1 MGFASSSREVK
12 LKMMK
17 TSHTRKTTRKLNRLA
32 RRKKLSRNVIDGL
45 KDIKARRSKE
55 SRKRVLNIEDDWID
69 DRNVHY
75 GDEAEDNLPLDMLD
89 ADVDWENSAFAGVV
103 RRRNRNYFN
112 IELEHPCS
120 REDDGDI
127 EKKKRKFEGHLD
139 DNLEEM
145 LPIKLKDGRV
155 FRPTRKKNVEIE
167 DEPEQDQVKEETKVE
182 FEDFR
187 GLSAVE
193 LLLKRK
199 EMIQQFKQT
208 ISGYAHDLLTDPQD
222 NIYRLRDLFQ
232 LCQGEKVHSLVRE
245 SVQKLALLSIMQA
258 LIDIIPGYSIRE
270 LNEEEKQQKV
280 KKETKK
286 VRNFEEVL
294 LRYYLKFLQFCEKKM
309 EKLNIRGRKL
319 CETSFTYKL
328 GMLCL
333 KSMSRFVIYV
343 PHFNYA
349 TNILSALIHL
359 SLSNSSAVVSE
370 VCNTLNQV
378 FREDLHLRMSLF
390 GARSIASLVSKRK
403 GCVPP
408 QLIATLLSLNIKEVK
423 DESKKSRKKLI
434 QAKRAKLKKERA
446 NKTVRK
452 YKKQLDKL
460 EADLKELDAAENLST
475 KLRTATETMRH
486 VFQCYFSVLKRVP
499 NVALLEP
506 VLEGLSKFAHLLGV
520 EFFEDIVSTMEN
532 LVKREGLRLLDRLYC
547 INTVF
552 IVLSGDGQ
560 LLNIDPSRFYRTIYR
575 LINELPF
582 ERKPEVRKKQ
592 VCVAAAVLD
601 LMVNDRR
608 KQVFETALHLSPRNS
623 SCDALP
629 LIDSLF
635 RFVIIEHPTSSSEYD
650 FCLPEL
656 TDLYLLKLPLSRVAA
671 FVKRVLS
678 IATIMDD
685 PSALCLV
692 ALVRSFFIAHPKL
705 VQLVEEDDLEGG
717 AGGVFRPDIDDP
729 DVSNALSSNVRTELK
744 ILSRRR
750 HRSLSQFAQNVL
762 HSVPST
768 GPLRLNPQLT
778 SVKPWILMEHEFE
791 MEEHSL
797 DVMKYVE
804 DMRKNLKVRE
814 TL

>member
-32 RRKKLSRNVIDGL
+32 QRKKLSRNVIDGL

-55 SRKRVLNIEDDWID
+55 SRKRALNIEDDWID
-69 DRNVHY
+69 DRNAHY
-75 GDEAEDNLPLDMLD
+75 NDEAEDNLPLDMLD
-89 ADVDWENSAFAGVV
+89 ADVDWENSAFAGMV
-103 RRRNRNYFN
+103 RRHNRKF
-112 IELEHPCS
+112 EHLCN
-120 REDDGDI
+120 RDDDDGDI
-127 EKKKRKFEGHLD
+127 EKKKRKFEVYLD

-145 LPIKLKDGRV
+145 LPIKLKD
-155 FRPTRKKNVEIE
+155 FS
-167 DEPEQDQVKEETKVE
+167 
-182 FEDFR
+182 
-187 GLSAVE
+187 GLTAVE

-199 EMIQQFKQT
+199 EMVHQFKQT
-208 ISGYAHDLLTDPQD
+208 ISGYAHDLLTDPHD

-245 SVQKLALLSIMQA
+245 SVQKLALLSIMQ
-258 LIDIIPGYSIRE
+258 
-270 LNEEEKQQKV
+270 
-280 KKETKK
+280 
-286 VRNFEEVL
+286 
-294 LRYYLKFLQFCEKKM
+294 
-309 EKLNIRGRKL
+309 
-319 CETSFTYKL
+319 
-328 GMLCL
+328 
-333 KSMSRFVIYV
+333 
-343 PHFNYA
+343 
-349 TNILSALIHL
+349 
-359 SLSNSSAVVSE
+359 VVSE

-390 GARSIASLVSKRK
+390 GARSIASMVSKRK

-423 DESKKSRKKLI
+423 DESKKSGKRHI
-434 QAKRAKLKKERA
+434 QAKRAKLKKEKA
-446 NKTVRK
+446 NKTARK

-460 EADLKELDAAENLST
+460 EADLKELDAAEKLST
-475 KLRTATETMRH
+475 KLKTATETMKH

-506 VLEGLSKFAHLLGV
+506 VLEGLSKFAHLLGI

-532 LVKREGLRLLDRLYC
+532 LVNREGLRLLDRLYC

-552 IVLSGDGQ
+552 IILSGDGQ

-575 LINELPF
+575 LINQLPF
-582 ERKPEVRKKQ
+582 ERKPELRKKQ
-592 VCVAAAVLD
+592 ICVAASVLD
-601 LMVNDRR
+601 LMLNERR
-608 KQVFETALHLSPRNS
+608 KQ
-623 SCDALP
+623 
-629 LIDSLF
+629 
-635 RFVIIEHPTSSSEYD
+635 
-650 FCLPEL
+650 
-656 TDLYLLKLPLSRVAA
+656 LPLSRVAA

-717 AGGVFRPDIDDP
+717 AGGMFRPDIDDP

-778 SVKPWILMEHEFE
+778 SM
-791 MEEHSL
+791 
-797 DVMKYVE
+797 
-804 DMRKNLKVRE
+804 
-814 TL
+814 